1 MKDPRDVLISVQS
14 GLDIPTEAT
23 ALEPIVT
30 LSGMREA
37 AIDFHEGLLAFSD
50 TEVSVGVRDG
60 AIAIFGNALRIV
72 LMKRSR
78 IVIRGEIDGVRM
90 ERGVP
95 G

>member
-1 MKDPRDVLISVQS
+1 MKDPRDVLISAQA
-14 GLDIPTEAT
+14 GLDIPSEAS

-30 LSGMREA
+30 LCGMREA

-50 TEVSVGVRDG
+50 TEVSVRVRGG
-60 AIAIFGNALRIV
+60 AIAISGSALRIV

-78 IVIRGEIDGVRM
+78 IVIRGELDGVRM